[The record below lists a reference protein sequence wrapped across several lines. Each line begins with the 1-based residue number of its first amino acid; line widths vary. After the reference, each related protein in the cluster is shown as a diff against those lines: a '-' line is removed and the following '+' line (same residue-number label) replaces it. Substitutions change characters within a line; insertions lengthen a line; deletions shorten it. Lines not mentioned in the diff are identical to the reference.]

1 MDEAHLADVPLF
13 APLSRRERLHVA
25 RMTDEIDL
33 DAGKR
38 LATEGEYG
46 YEFFVLEEGEV
57 EVTREGEHLAD
68 LGPGDFFGEIA
79 SMDSG
84 RRRASVVATTPVK
97 AIVMTAHD
105 LRLLAQ
111 ELPAVEARI
120 RKAIA
125 QRTELLN

>member
-33 DAGKR
+33 DAGKQ

-46 YEFFVLEEGEV
+46 YEFFVLEEGTAEV
-57 EVTREGEHLAD
+57 CRGGEHLAD
-68 LGPGDFFGEIA
+68 LGPGDFFGEISA
-79 SMDSG
+79 MDNG
-84 RRRASVVATTPVK
+84 RRRASVVATSPVK

-105 LRLLAQ
+105 LRVLAN

-120 RKAIA
+120 REAIA
-125 QRTELLN
+125 LRTKRLN